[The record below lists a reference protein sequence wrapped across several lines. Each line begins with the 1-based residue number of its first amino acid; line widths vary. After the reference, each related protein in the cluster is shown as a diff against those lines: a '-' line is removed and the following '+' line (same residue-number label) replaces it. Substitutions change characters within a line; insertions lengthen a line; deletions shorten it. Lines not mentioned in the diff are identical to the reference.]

1 MTTES
6 SASGVTIR
14 LVWISLGHT
23 TILIWMLTTACCL
36 VAGSELRQRLYLV
49 FGLLVAMHT
58 NQPSVWNSLPADL
71 RHPDLSL

>member
-1 MTTES
+1 
-6 SASGVTIR
+6 
-14 LVWISLGHT
+14 
-23 TILIWMLTTACCL
+23 MLTTACCL